1 MSRVEE
7 IEEAISRL
15 SPEEY
20 QSLAHWFL
28 EREQSQWDRQVDR
41 DSADGKLDS
50 LFEEAEEEGRQGLL
64 REWPQVK

>member
-1 MSRVEE
+1 MSRIEE
-7 IEEAISRL
+7 IEDAISRL

-28 EREQSQWDRQVDR
+28 EREQSKWDQQLDH
-41 DSADGKLDS
+41 DSASRKLDS
-50 LFEEAEEEGRQGLL
+50 LFEEADREGQCGLL